1 MKPATGGKKPRSLK
15 AAVRRVADKK
25 TDGVLLDFL
34 VAAQR
39 WKDEV
44 YDKCEE
50 VDPNDQFVWQ
60 GVAIGFLLGC
70 GFSIEEA
77 RKLEGKLPI

>member
-1 MKPATGGKKPRSLK
+1 MPKEKPDI
-15 AAVRRVADKK
+15 VI
-25 TDGVLLDFL
+25 
-34 VAAQR
+34 AAQR

-44 YDKCEE
+44 YDKSDE
-50 VDPNDQFVWQ
+50 VDINYQFVWQ

-77 RKLEGKLPI
+77 HKLEGKLPQ